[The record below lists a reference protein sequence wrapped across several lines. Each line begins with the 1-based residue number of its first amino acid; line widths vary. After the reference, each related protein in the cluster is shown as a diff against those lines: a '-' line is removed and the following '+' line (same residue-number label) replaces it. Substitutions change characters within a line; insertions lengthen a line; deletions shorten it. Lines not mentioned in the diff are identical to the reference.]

1 MNAPVLGQVA
11 TGTVVRVYPSY
22 AILLFEGGWT
32 GLLHISELSNN
43 YIRSFES
50 FVTIG
55 SLYSVKVIEVD
66 EKRQNVRVS
75 LKRMQGSDKKK
86 PFRHER
92 IDPSEI
98 DFSALAER
106 LPEWVKEENE
116 TDRPLKEE
124 TI

>member
-1 MNAPVLGQVA
+1 
-11 TGTVVRVYPSY
+11 
-22 AILLFEGGWT
+22 
-32 GLLHISELSNN
+32 
-43 YIRSFES
+43 
-50 FVTIG
+50 
-55 SLYSVKVIEVD
+55 
-66 EKRQNVRVS
+66 
-75 LKRMQGSDKKK
+75 MQGSDKKK

-124 TI
+124 

>member
-1 MNAPVLGQVA
+1 MNTPVLGEVA

-43 YIRSFES
+43 YIRSFEA

-55 SLYSVKVIEVD
+55 SLYSVKVIEID

-75 LKRMQGSDKKK
+75 LKRMLGSDKKRA
-86 PFRHER
+86 FRHEKV
-92 IDPSEI
+92 DPNEI
-98 DFSALAER
+98 DFSALEAR

-116 TDRPLKEE
+116 TDRPLKED
-124 TI
+124 